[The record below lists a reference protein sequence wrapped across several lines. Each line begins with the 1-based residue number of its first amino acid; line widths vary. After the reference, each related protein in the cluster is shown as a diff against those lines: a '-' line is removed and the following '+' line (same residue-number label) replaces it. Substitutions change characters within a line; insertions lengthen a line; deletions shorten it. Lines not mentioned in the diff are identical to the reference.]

1 MAVVAAHELLF
12 VLVSFVVEHRLW
24 GMWASVVAVPRLKS
38 TGSIVVVHGLSCS
51 AAYGIFVDQGLN
63 LYLLH
68 WQVDS
73 LLLSHQGSPLIF
85 IYAYKFPLPF
95 FIVHLF
101 VLVLLLTIYLYFL
114 TYYFPGGSG
123 VRNLSANAR
132 DVGLIPVWGRSPG
145 EGNGNPLLYSC
156 LGNPTDPL
164 GSLKLLP

>member
-1 MAVVAAHELLF
+1 M
-12 VLVSFVVEHRLW
+12 
-24 GMWASVVAVPRLKS
+24 
-38 TGSIVVVHGLSCS
+38 VHGLSCS

-95 FIVHLF
+95 VIVRLF

-123 VRNLSANAR
+123 VRNLSENAR
-132 DVGLIPVWGRSPG
+132 DVGSIPVWGRSPE

-156 LGNPTDPL
+156 LGNPMDTL